1 MIRVGELLGLII
13 DEKIIHKA
21 HQYSKLFNVWAA
33 LTKKH
38 GIAAA
43 ADHSQIRDICKNIL
57 FIDADHPGWIQIL
70 QTKEHKLLEDLQSA
84 FPDLGISGIA
94 FKLSRT
100 PLRGAGNDAEAT
112 LSGTVPD
119 STNGTD
125 SAADGAG
132 TAADEPAAGSGEG
145 EASVDNIKDE
155 GLKAALKSLEQSI
168 NQKTKKPARG
178 PSQKSG

>member
-1 MIRVGELLGLII
+1 M
-13 DEKIIHKA
+13 KKKA
-21 HQYSKLFNVWAA
+21 HEYSRLFNVWAA

-43 ADHSQIRDICKNIL
+43 ADHSRIRDISKDIL

-70 QTKEHKLLEDLQSA
+70 QTKEHKLLEDLQNT
-84 FPDLGISGIA
+84 FPDLGIGGIA

-100 PLRGAGNDAEAT
+100 PFDGAEAGE
-112 LSGTVPD
+112 SDAVPD
-119 STNGTD
+119 R
-125 SAADGAG
+125 AAD
-132 TAADEPAAGSGEG
+132 AAEDAPAAEPAAEEPAAVTGAGRGEG

-168 NQKTKKPARG
+168 NQKTKKPGKENR
-178 PSQKSG
+178 K